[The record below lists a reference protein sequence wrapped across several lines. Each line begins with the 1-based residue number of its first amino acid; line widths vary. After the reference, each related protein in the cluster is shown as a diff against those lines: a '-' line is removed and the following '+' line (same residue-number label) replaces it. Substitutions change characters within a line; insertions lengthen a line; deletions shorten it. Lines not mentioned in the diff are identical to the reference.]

1 MGDNPRFA
9 IARLVHFR
17 QIAFAP
23 AGDFFD
29 HSARIFIIYIDRHF
43 FNCLHALALFAL
55 ATHTLL
61 ACD

>member
-17 QIAFAP
+17 QIAFAR

-29 HSARIFIIYIDRHF
+29 HSAGLFIIYIDRHF
-43 FNCLHALALFAL
+43 FNWLKALAVFAFAHQNL
-55 ATHTLL
+55 WA
-61 ACD
+61 